1 MGVSVFA
8 DSISSSTPGILA
20 KGEVTP
26 ATVFGNQTI
35 VVQGT
40 EAARRIDDVL
50 DSSYIVNGD
59 TTYWTALSFRHD
71 GGLNFQL
78 HASNDDFGG
87 DPGPEFTDDAESSLA
102 FAIQVSGG
110 TEYQWDF
117 SVIAAADSTE
127 PYSVDAATV
136 TSAGQTNDGTFRNAL
151 LSGNAIVVLFDASHA
166 NIDGTNLEIA
176 DPPEAPAAPTVTS
189 TGTDSISVALS
200 ADPTSDSP
208 ITSRD
213 IRWKVAS
220 ADDSTFTEV
229 LGVTSPVA
237 VSGLDDAT
245 EYAVQWRA
253 NSGAVNGTGA
263 WSPSGTATTDSADL
277 MPTIDAIAD
286 VTLEHGGTLNFTL
299 PAPVSGDP
307 PVALTLT
314 GLASWMS
321 WDPVN
326 RRLTGTA
333 PNAFSSTPLV
343 YTATDDDGDQATRS
357 FSVNVLLGLADFNSA
372 GLETEALAVFQALRQ
387 GTNSYV
393 WSRSPHPQ
401 GNRGSLVDGEM
412 VLDILDV
419 DVVLNAVRFRT
430 SGGSSLGNGRIS
442 MEARGIPGYT
452 SHLENYLLTGAG
464 NDLTLH
470 IQSSSLSYSF
480 GVTTHSFDGGTD
492 WARWDLPS
500 DGQDVL
506 SSIANGER
514 FIFALTR
521 PANAPPTVT
530 IDTSSFIAEP
540 NGVVNITG
548 TVADAEDDNGSLTV
562 TAATSLGTISTPV
575 NTDGSWTCA
584 LTAPLGGATV
594 QDMVVTITVTDSGG
608 KQATAMRTWQVRA
621 ATLPHAPAAPTV
633 TALSVTEARV
643 AWVAPTTGD
652 TPASF
657 DLRYKRT
664 EADDTSWNI
673 DNNVTS
679 PETLIGLFSGHE
691 HEVQVRGVNAAGNG
705 PWSQSGTVTLPEITL
720 TLAAIPDITLTFPNS
735 LDVTLPFA
743 RGGLGVAMYTLTPLA
758 SWMSFDDAPAV
769 RRLTGTPPNADST
782 TVLTYTATATE
793 GDMQTASRTFTVT
806 VNADA
811 SLVREIS
818 AGHTLQSVARGAA
831 AEQAAVAAREIAAG
845 HTLQNVARG
854 AAAGQV
860 APAARGIS
868 AGHTLQ
874 NVSPGATLQAVGAAV
889 REIAAG
895 HTLQNVVRGATAAQQ
910 SGVALGSIADQDAR
924 QGEAYTFCVPDAT
937 GGDTPYTWSATGLPT
952 GTVIHAATGLI
963 YGVPSVEETAT
974 VTVTVTDDSGN
985 TDSQSFDIDVAAAVR
1000 AKDGIPFANDAVT
1013 SATEGVLVKGEVDP
1027 FSARDAG
1034 ENHDSIDAVRNN
1046 HLTDGEFRNRIADQI
1061 DTAYIVSGGTA
1072 YFTFLRLAD
1081 SGRLALSLS
1090 STVDGA
1096 AGTSGPQFT
1105 EAAEDSI
1112 WIVLLYGDTSA
1123 AWDFSELDD
1132 SDETEPYA
1140 FSSDSVTA
1148 AGPTNTASLR
1158 NALLADDSVIVLL
1171 VDGDS
1176 DHIDVAGRSYRPRSD
1191 WQIEAVPT
1199 VDITTPAQTIFIGDQ
1214 IKIAADVDRNGD
1226 NDRLIHR
1233 YTVSPNRGTFTP
1245 SYGKDTVWTAPQ
1257 VRGDYDITLTVTDE
1271 DGNVVTDSVTITVAG
1286 VNFVE
1291 VDDIGVEVGDSH
1303 ASTLP
1308 VATDGNGPY
1317 TYAVTNLPAG
1327 AMFNASTRALS
1338 WSPTAPGG
1346 RMVTYT
1352 ATDTDTGHT
1361 FSRSFLM
1368 MAHLPSLA
1376 SYVVLVDWNGDKR
1389 FAHANADI
1397 FPDVDRQSALRVK
1410 RGRNYGSQVYGRSV
1424 SGTLE
1429 AQLLNYHGRYDKD
1442 SSTSPLADLIVPRRR
1457 IVWAAAA
1464 DSVVY
1469 RLWEGFLDRI
1479 DKQDRT
1485 GGDDM
1490 AKLTGYDIIALLT
1503 RDDDTSI
1510 PYTASTTTGAAADA
1524 IVEAGDVDSDD
1535 LGSFDGSTALRHF
1548 YQGKSSSWRQLQ
1560 AVEEAEGGFLN
1571 VSGRGRLGMD
1581 ARDARATRAR
1591 SLMSQLTLTDS
1602 QTPGAGDVKILPG
1615 PKFRDPL
1622 KDLANL
1628 VRARVRTWTVGDE
1641 AELWRLDEELVLA
1654 AGESITL
1661 RPQYMASASSPAVSE
1676 WIDPQPCEDYQAW
1689 SMTGGAGDELTGTLD
1704 VDLVA
1709 GATEVAL
1716 TLTNEHATAT
1726 LYVNLLKLRG
1736 MRLEEGDPVEVE
1748 VRDDTSIEAYGVRP
1762 YTIATDLLSTVMD
1775 AKDYADEI
1783 IGLYAGPTRK
1793 GAVRIQANP
1802 IFADA
1807 LPLELSD
1814 RVTLTLRDFTGAMYV
1829 EAIAHAL
1836 TPGPTPRY
1844 GACA

>member
-1 MGVSVFA
+1 MKLGHGAGPQFT
-8 DSISSSTPGILA
+8 STALA
-20 KGEVTP
+20 NLFVVLFYGSTS
-26 ATVFGNQTI
+26 AAWDGN
-35 VVQGT
+35 
-40 EAARRIDDVL
+40 EL
-50 DSSYIVNGD
+50 DNSD
-59 TTYWTALSFRHD
+59 TTEPYDFTA
-71 GGLNFQL
+71 
-78 HASNDDFGG
+78 ASVTAAGPTNDS
-87 DPGPEFTDDAESSLA
+87 TLRN
-102 FAIQVSGG
+102 AIN
-110 TEYQWDF
+110 
-117 SVIAAADSTE
+117 ADSTVIAML
-127 PYSVDAATV
+127 VD
-136 TSAGQTNDGTFRNAL
+136 SN
-151 LSGNAIVVLFDASHA
+151 HP
-166 NIDGTNLEIA
+166 NIDIANLEIA
-176 DPPEAPAAPTVTS
+176 DPPEAPTAPTVTS
-189 TGTDSISVALS
+189 MGTDEIGATLS

-237 VSGLDDAT
+237 VSGLDDGT

-286 VTLEHGGTLNFTL
+286 VTLEHGGTLNFML

-307 PVALTLT
+307 PVTLALT

-321 WDPVN
+321 FNANTRV
-326 RRLTGTA
+326 LSGTA
-333 PNAFSSTPLV
+333 PNAFSTTPLV

-372 GLETEALAVFQALRQ
+372 GLEAEALAVFQALRQ

-442 MEARGIPGYT
+442 TEARGIPGYT

-464 NDLTLH
+464 NNLTLH
-470 IQSSSLSYSF
+470 VQSSSLSYSF
-480 GVTTHSFDGGTD
+480 GVTTNSFDGGTD

-530 IDTSSFIAEP
+530 IDTSSFVAEP

-548 TVADAEDDNGSLTV
+548 TVADAEDDNGTLTV
-562 TAATSLGTISTPV
+562 TAATSLGTISAPV
-575 NTDGSWTCA
+575 NTDGNWACA

-594 QDMVVTITVTDSGG
+594 QDMVVTITVADSGG

-782 TVLTYTATATE
+782 TVLTYTAMATE
-793 GDMQTASRTFTVT
+793 GQMQTASRTFTVT
-806 VNADA
+806 VTADA

-860 APAARGIS
+860 APATREIS

-963 YGVPSVEETAT
+963 YGVPSVEEMAT

-985 TDSQSFDIDVAAAVR
+985 TDSQSFDISVAPKPGVSLA
-1000 AKDGIPFANDAVT
+1000 DPSITSDTPGI
-1013 SATEGVLVKGEVDP
+1013 LVKGTVNP
-1027 FSARDAG
+1027 NQFANTS
-1034 ENHDSIDAVRNN
+1034 
-1046 HLTDGEFRNRIADQI
+1046 TRIVNAPTAAQRISDQI
-1061 DTAYIVSGGTA
+1061 DESYIVDDALA
-1072 YFTFLRLAD
+1072 YWTYFLLLD
-1081 SGRLALSLS
+1081 DGRMQLFLHSA
-1090 STVDGA
+1090 VDAQGVIA
-1096 AGTSGPQFT
+1096 GPQFT
-1105 EAAEDSI
+1105 EQAESDVY
-1112 WIVLLYGDTSA
+1112 IVLFYGSTSA
-1123 AWDFSELDD
+1123 AWRLNRLDD
-1132 SDETEPYA
+1132 SDETEPYTFDA
-1140 FSSDSVTA
+1140 ASVSA
-1148 AGPTNTASLR
+1148 AGPTND
-1158 NALLADDSVIVLL
+1158 NALRTAIATDTSVIAML
-1171 VDGDS
+1171 VDS
-1176 DHIDVAGRSYRPRSD
+1176 EHPDVDIGRLMIADPN
-1191 WQIEAVPT
+1191 VVPGPPT
-1199 VDITTPAQTIFIGDQ
+1199 VDITTPDSRIFIGDQ
-1214 IKIAADVDRNGD
+1214 IKIAADVDRVDDD
-1226 NDRLIHR
+1226 NLTYA
-1233 YTVSPNRGTFTP
+1233 YTVSPRRGTFLP
-1245 SYGKDTVWTAPQ
+1245 SYGKDTVWTAPLI
-1257 VRGDYDITLTVTDE
+1257 RRDFLITQTVTDE
-1271 DGNVVTDSVTITVAG
+1271 EGNVVTDSVTITVDG

-1317 TYAVTNLPAG
+1317 TYAVTNLPAN
-1327 AMFNASTRALS
+1327 ATFNASTRALS
-1338 WSPTAPGG
+1338 WMPTAPGG

-1389 FAHANADI
+1389 FSHANADI

-1429 AQLLNYHGRYDKD
+1429 AQLLNYHGRYDRD
-1442 SSTSPLADLIVPRRR
+1442 STTSPLAGLIVPRRR

-1464 DSVVY
+1464 DGVVY
-1469 RLWEGFLDRI
+1469 RLWEGFLDRV

-1490 AKLTGYDIIALLT
+1490 AKLTGFDIIVLLT
-1503 RDDDTSI
+1503 QDDDASI

-1535 LGSFDGSTALRHF
+1535 LGSFDGSTALTHF

-1591 SLMSQLTLTDS
+1591 SLTSQLTLTDS
-1602 QTPGAGDVKILPG
+1602 QTPGAGEVGILPG

-1641 AELWRLDEELVLA
+1641 AELWRLDGELVLA

-1661 RPQYMASASSPAVSE
+1661 RPQYMGTASSPAVTE

-1709 GATEVAL
+1709 GANEVEL
-1716 TLTNEHATAT
+1716 SLTNEHATAT

-1736 MRLEEGDPVEVE
+1736 MRLEEGDPVDVE
-1748 VRDDTSIEAYGVRP
+1748 VKDDTSIEAYGVRP

-1775 AKDYADEI
+1775 ARDYADEI
-1783 IGLYAGPTRK
+1783 VRLYAGPTRK

-1814 RVTLTLRDFTGAMYV
+1814 RVTLTLRDFTGDMYV
-1829 EAIAHAL
+1829 EAIGHAL
-1836 TPGPTPRY
+1836 TPGLRHDMELVLSQVP
-1844 GACA
+1844 